1 MFYNIETIAQPFWFK
16 KHDSEKRM
24 VSQLKQRLMK
34 KVINKKEKGKVYF
47 NRKNP

>member
-1 MFYNIETIAQPFWFK
+1 MSYNIEIISSTFWFK
-16 KHDSEKRM
+16 KYDSEKRM

-34 KVINKKEKGKVYF
+34 KVINKNKKGKVHF